1 MTGTLTPHI
10 GSAGTVDGDAT
21 VNGDFTVRD
30 DVNITGDLLV
40 KGGVPWAD
48 VRAFGNGVGQGS
60 VSVDD
65 AALQAAIAALPQTG
79 SYRGGV
85 IYLAPG
91 MQFKFSTM
99 LNLDDFESLT
109 FKGGGV
115 NSANHATRLTWTGGA
130 SSGSAIRLRS
140 ADGIVFDGLKITY
153 SDAAY
158 DGDLIACG
166 SLASIPTTNLA
177 MRDCWIGGE
186 NSRTAASDINL
197 NGCVGAEIRN
207 CSIYNAVHGIK
218 GAISDFANDVT
229 IQNCLFYGHATSSI
243 RNIGQGWTVLSNGFE
258 RIFSGAA
265 GAVSSALDTSWP
277 ARGLLYAG
285 NWHGDMTANSGT
297 WVNIHG
303 FGLAFIGNT
312 FDMRTFS
319 APIAISAWTTNGL
332 TVVGNDFREG
342 AKCVEFAGTQSG
354 GWLIAGN
361 AVTSTTA
368 PFPSDATLVRAF
380 IQDNNAEGFQE
391 IRESGDVTAPLTNGA
406 RLYAKDNGSGKTQ
419 LVVRFPTGAV
429 QVIATE
435 P

>member
-1 MTGTLTPHI
+1 MPEQLEIDPIGEEVGTQTF
-10 GSAGTVDGDAT
+10 
-21 VNGDFTVRD
+21 N
-30 DVNITGDLLV
+30 DVNVVGDLLV

-48 VRAFGNGVGQGS
+48 VRAFGEGVGQGS
-60 VSVDD
+60 VVVDD
-65 AALQAAIAALPQTG
+65 AALQAAIASLPQTG
-79 SYRGGV
+79 GYRGGV

-130 SSGSAIRLRS
+130 GSGTAIRLRS

-166 SLASIPTTNLA
+166 SLTSIPTTNLA
-177 MRDCWIGGE
+177 IRDCWIGGE
-186 NSRTAASDINL
+186 ASRTAASDISL

-218 GAISDFANDVT
+218 GAISDFSNDVT
-229 IQNCLFYGHATSSI
+229 IQNCLFNAHATSSI

-258 RIFSGAA
+258 RLFGGTA
-265 GAVSSALDTSWP
+265 GAISSAHDSVWP

-285 NWHGDMTANSGT
+285 NWHGDVTSNSGT
-297 WVNIHG
+297 WIDIHG
-303 FGLAFIGNT
+303 HGLTFSGNT
-312 FDMRTFS
+312 FDQRTFT
-319 APIAISAWTTNGL
+319 AVIAINLWQCSGIA
-332 TVVGNDFREG
+332 VIGNNFREG
-342 AKCVEFAGTQSG
+342 ANGVKFDTG
-354 GWLIAGN
+354 GSTGGGFLIAGN
-361 AVTSTTA
+361 EFESVTA
-368 PFPSDATLVRAF
+368 PVPSDAGMVRV
-380 IQDNNAEGFQE
+380 IILGNQGTEGFME
-391 IRESGDVTAPLTNGA
+391 LRESGDFTAPSANGA
-406 RLYAKDNGSGKTQ
+406 RIYCKDNGAGKTQ
-419 LVVRFPTGAV
+419 IVARFNTGAV
-429 QVIATE
+429 QVLATE